1 MSNRVTATITTR
13 WGQQITGQIR
23 AWPGPRR
30 VDVETSDAHRHIG
43 VIPSTRASA
52 RDRARP
58 NPNTCVNVAN
68 ARDIS

>member
-1 MSNRVTATITTR
+1 MSSGVTAKITTR
-13 WGQQITGQIR
+13 WMRQITGQIR
-23 AWPGPRR
+23 AWLGRRR

-52 RDRARP
+52 LDDARP
-58 NPNTCVNVAN
+58 SLDTWVNTAN